1 VQYADLN
8 GDGLAD
14 MIFQGNDNRFW
25 VSLSTG
31 SGFTAPANWIT
42 HGGGFNNA
50 SAQYTDL
57 NGDGLTDLIY
67 RGLDNQFHVS
77 LMAGVLPNFLI
88 SLSPGLSSSIS
99 LSYKPITDSSI
110 YVKGVLGE
118 TGTTECPFPKGD
130 NNVTNSYPVIN
141 LQESVYVVSSA
152 TVSDGNGGVLTNNY
166 SYGELK
172 ADLKG
177 RGSLGFRYQKVTQA
191 DADINSTT
199 FFRQDYPYIGLPCQT
214 EKRVNSTNTLVNA
227 SVLSYANAPKT
238 EGSAISQFPYLTQ
251 SVEQNFELN
260 GNLINTT
267 TKTNQYDG
275 YGNATQ
281 IVVNSGDGYSKTTTN
296 VYYNDTS
303 NGNWLLGR
311 LLRSTVTSTAP

>member
-1 VQYADLN
+1 
-8 GDGLAD
+8 
-14 MIFQGNDNRFW
+14 
-25 VSLSTG
+25 
-31 SGFTAPANWIT
+31 
-42 HGGGFNNA
+42 
-50 SAQYTDL
+50 
-57 NGDGLTDLIY
+57 
-67 RGLDNQFHVS
+67 
-77 LMAGVLPNFLI
+77 
-88 SLSPGLSSSIS
+88 
-99 LSYKPITDSSI
+99 
-110 YVKGVLGE
+110 
-118 TGTTECPFPKGD
+118 
-130 NNVTNSYPVIN
+130 
-141 LQESVYVVSSA
+141 
-152 TVSDGNGGVLTNNY
+152 VSDGNGGILTNNY
-166 SYGELK
+166 SYGGLK

-214 EKRVNSTNTLVNA
+214 EKRVSSTNTLVNA

-251 SVEQNFELN
+251 SVEQNFELS
-260 GNLINTT
+260 GSLINTT

-281 IVVNSGDGYSKTTTN
+281 INVNSGDGYSKTTTN

>member
-1 VQYADLN
+1 
-8 GDGLAD
+8 
-14 MIFQGNDNRFW
+14 M
-25 VSLSTG
+25 
-31 SGFTAPANWIT
+31 P
-42 HGGGFNNA
+42 
-50 SAQYTDL
+50 
-57 NGDGLTDLIY
+57 
-67 RGLDNQFHVS
+67 
-77 LMAGVLPNFLI
+77 
-88 SLSPGLSSSIS
+88 
-99 LSYKPITDSSI
+99 
-110 YVKGVLGE
+110 LGE
-118 TGTTECPFPKGD
+118 GTTPS
-130 NNVTNSYPVIN
+130 TNSYPVIN
-141 LQESVYVVSSA
+141 LQEPVYVVSSA

-166 SYGELK
+166 IYGGLK

-214 EKRVNSTNTLVNA
+214 EKRVSSTNTLVNA

-251 SVEQNFELN
+251 SVEQNFELS
-260 GNLINTT
+260 GSLINTA

-281 IVVNSGDGYSKTTTN
+281 IVLNSGDGYSKTTTN